1 MKTCAIII
9 EVLFSIFYY
18 KYSWLFMALNCFEI
32 CIFFWCP
39 WENILNQVV
48 NLLWLI
54 SNPAKYSDFF
64 HEHVNSPVL
73 REYSICIRG
82 CMVGIQAL
90 KLYPSY
96 TNRRHR
102 QNNVLNET
110 EAPWSVA
117 VTVCIAPCP
126 FYSTYNLD
134 KIYKIGGFVAELH
147 NQITSLLPFHL
158 HSDSS
163 SNLGYR

>member
-1 MKTCAIII
+1 MNISEWCGPQRGFLGSNGLYHCVILAYRHAATLI
-9 EVLFSIFYY
+9 LFSNWPLGVSVLDI
-18 KYSWLFMALNCFEI
+18 ALSAT
-32 CIFFWCP
+32 
-39 WENILNQVV
+39 
-48 NLLWLI
+48 NLPLKVF
-54 SNPAKYSDFF
+54 PDFF

-110 EAPWSVA
+110 EAP
-117 VTVCIAPCP
+117 
-126 FYSTYNLD
+126 
-134 KIYKIGGFVAELH
+134 
-147 NQITSLLPFHL
+147 
-158 HSDSS
+158 
-163 SNLGYR
+163 